1 LSGKDALLTNTAL
14 WAAFIVGIVILLAL
28 DMGVLHRKAHTM
40 KFREAVIWSI
50 VWVTLAMAFAA
61 GVFYT
66 KGRIKGME
74 FLAGYVIE
82 LSLSVDNVFLF
93 IVIFKYFSVPAKY
106 QHRILFWGILSAV
119 VLRGVMIL
127 AGTALIKQFHW
138 ITYVFGAFL
147 LFTAWK
153 MFQHREETPD
163 VGHSPVLL
171 WLRRHIRLTQTIEG
185 QNFLTR
191 IDGKL
196 YATPLFLVLAL
207 VETTD
212 VLFALDS
219 IPAIFGITDDGF
231 IIFTSNILAI
241 LGLRSLYFLISGVM
255 ELFHYLST
263 GLSFVLGFVGLKMLL
278 KAVHVD
284 IPIGNSLFII
294 AMILTVS
301 IVASLIK
308 TRMDKNKEALVG
320 SVEHSETLDAARGE

>member
-1 LSGKDALLTNTAL
+1 LDNVAL
-14 WAAFIVGIVILLAL
+14 WAGFIFGIVALLAL

-40 KFREAVIWSI
+40 QFREAVTWSI
-50 VWVTLAMAFAA
+50 VWVTLAMLFAA
-61 GVFYT
+61 GVFYH
-66 KGRIKGME
+66 KGRVSGME

-93 IVIFKYFSVPAKY
+93 IVIFKYFSVPPKY

-119 VLRGVMIL
+119 VLRGIMIL
-127 AGTALIKQFHW
+127 AGTALIHRFHW

-147 LFTAWK
+147 LFTGFK

-163 VGHSPVLL
+163 VGHSPVLR
-171 WLRRHIRLTQTIEG
+171 WLRRHIRLTNTIES
-185 QNFLTR
+185 QHFLTR

-207 VETTD
+207 VEATD

-219 IPAIFGITDDGF
+219 IPAIFGITSDGF

-241 LGLRSLYFLISGVM
+241 LGLRSLYFLLSGVM

-263 GLSFVLGFVGLKMLL
+263 GLAFVLGFVGLKMLL
-278 KAVHVD
+278 KAVNVD

-294 AMILTVS
+294 GLILGVS

-308 TRMDKNKEALVG
+308 TRRDRNREAVE
-320 SVEHSETLDAARGE
+320 SVEHSEELDAASVE